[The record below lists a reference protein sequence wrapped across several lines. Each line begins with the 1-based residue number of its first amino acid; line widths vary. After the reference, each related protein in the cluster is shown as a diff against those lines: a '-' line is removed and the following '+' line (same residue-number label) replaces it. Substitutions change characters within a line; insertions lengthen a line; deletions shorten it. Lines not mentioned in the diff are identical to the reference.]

1 MRFYSLMW
9 QEGNYH
15 STATVLAFNGKKARA
30 AYPLQCARR
39 VEPINVKSKN
49 ELTQEGFPALL
60 MLWDADNPSKFYKI
74 GYL

>member
-1 MRFYSLMW
+1 MW

-15 STATVLAFNGKKARA
+15 STATVLAFDSKKARA

-49 ELTQEGFPALL
+49 EFTREGYPIWL
-60 MLWDADNPSKFYKI
+60 MLWDSDNPLKFYEHK
-74 GYL
+74 

>member
-15 STATVLAFNGKKARA
+15 STATLLAFNSKKARA

-39 VEPINVKSKN
+39 VEPINSTFKK
-49 ELTQEGFPALL
+49 ELIKEGYPLWL
-60 MLWDADNPSKFYKI
+60 MLWDSDNPSRFYEHK
-74 GYL
+74 

>member
-15 STATVLAFNGKKARA
+15 STATVLAFDSKKARA
-30 AYPLQCARR
+30 AYPLQCAWR

-49 ELTQEGFPALL
+49 EFTREGFPVWL
-60 MLWDADNPSKFYKI
+60 MLWDSENPSKFYARK
-74 GYL
+74 